1 MTKPN
6 LGNPITARS
15 IGPYGVRASRA
26 VGVALMTLLGGCEL
40 FQGGEVTTVRQE
52 NERLKREVGRLER
65 ESITTAQ
72 AVADL
77 KTQVN
82 RLQFLGA
89 KRLDM
94 LYHADRIEIE
104 QLSGGYD
111 DDKLPGD
118 DGVIVYLR
126 PLDRMGDPIKVAG
139 DIRIELFDLAL
150 SEGQQKLGE
159 YVIPVAKAQEM
170 WYGRFMTYHYTV
182 RCPWQGRLPANSEIL
197 VRASFLD
204 YLTGRELNA
213 TREVRILPP
222 PASGDRTG

>member
-1 MTKPN
+1 MTKPH
-6 LGNPITARS
+6 LGNPPTARS
-15 IGPYGVRASRA
+15 IGSYSVRASRA
-26 VGVALMTLLGGCEL
+26 LGVALMTLLAGCDL
-40 FQGGEVTTVRQE
+40 MQGNQVATLRQE

-65 ESITTAQ
+65 ESVTTAQ
-72 AVADL
+72 SVADL
-77 KTQVN
+77 KTQVS
-82 RLQFLGA
+82 RLQYLGA

-94 LYHADRIEIE
+94 LYHADRLEIE

-126 PLDRMGDPIKVAG
+126 PLDRMGDPVKVAG
-139 DIRIELFDLAL
+139 DIRIELFDLSL
-150 SEGQQKLGE
+150 PEGQQKLGE
-159 YVIPVAKAQEM
+159 HVIAVGKAQEM

-182 RCPWQGRLPANSEIL
+182 RCPWQGRPPANPEIL

-213 TREVRILPP
+213 TREVRVLPP
-222 PASGDRTG
+222 PALGAPAG